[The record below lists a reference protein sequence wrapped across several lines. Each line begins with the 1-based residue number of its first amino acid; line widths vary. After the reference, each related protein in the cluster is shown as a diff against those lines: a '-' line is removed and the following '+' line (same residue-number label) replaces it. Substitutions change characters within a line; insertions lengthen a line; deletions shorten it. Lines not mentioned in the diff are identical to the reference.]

1 MSTAWRIVKKR
12 HAGTAFDG
20 EGARLYG
27 GRWNSPGTAVVYT
40 SETRALALLEILVG
54 IRSTKVL
61 SAYVLIP
68 IRFEDNLVTNV
79 DAEQLAEDWRLS
91 PPRPSSQ
98 HIGDLWIAEGRSA
111 ILRVPSVI
119 VPDEFNFVLNPAHTD
134 FSRVNL
140 GEPRELNIDPR
151 LFDSAAAS

>member
-1 MSTAWRIVKKR
+1 MKKR

-20 EGARLYG
+20 EGARRYG

-40 SETRALALLEILVG
+40 SETRALSLLEILVG
-54 IRSTKVL
+54 IRSTKVI

-68 IRFEDNLVTNV
+68 IRFEDSLVTSV
-79 DAEQLAEDWRLS
+79 DTEQLPQDWRIN

-98 HIGDLWIAEGRSA
+98 HIGDAWIAEAQSA

-119 VPDEFNFVLNPAHTD
+119 VPEEFNFVLNPAHAD
-134 FSRVNL
+134 FSRIHL
-140 GEPRELNIDPR
+140 GEPRELSIDPR
-151 LFDSAAAS
+151 FIETAAAS